1 MTAQVPD
8 FAIIMAVHNA
18 RETVQLA
25 TQRTLRHIAGQSAR
39 LIVVDNGSDDG
50 VEEWL
55 RVLARRGDID
65 LIRNE
70 SNMSHGPAI
79 EQALRQTQS
88 PYIVTLDS
96 DAWPLAPG
104 WLTRL
109 RGMIQGDVKAA
120 GILHHRGYVHPSC
133 TMIERATV
141 ESLNLSFLKDR
152 SRGIDVGER
161 IAHDLRRAG
170 FRVAGLPQTGGRMRG
185 GKDEPIWLGSEY
197 GGIVCHQ
204 WYSSRQQ
211 RDRAVD
217 DVPVETIRQSQKE
230 LLAGWRAEPREVT
243 VILGIRVNPD
253 EPERL
258 RNVRAC
264 LWSLNLQDLERWRYR
279 IVLIEQAKAPSLHRE
294 LGPLVDRYV
303 FAYNPGPYNRG
314 WAFNIGARLAGRKA
328 GPLLLADADVLLP
341 STALRLGMETAA
353 NGRNAFLGFREVAY
367 LDAAS
372 TERAI
377 CDRIE
382 HPGRPLDV
390 YDYEGSVFQ
399 TSVGCCFWV
408 KSDLYHHAGGHDERF
423 RGWGRED
430 REFRGRIAALTKV
443 RTLAGCVFHLDHPR
457 PAEEDAYA
465 LENRRT
471 FARLEAGEIPPAS
484 FPFGDLLLYADEPA
498 DAPIPPP
505 APVTAGDRVE
515 AGRQSTR
522 WHLEE
527 TVARLGGSI
536 LEADRCVARYPDR
549 SFDVVSVRHLV
560 ESLEP
565 SDAGRVLRECAR
577 VARRALVVDFD
588 ATNASRQEL
597 AGDRYFPN
605 GVIAGGW
612 ELRERFKVIGRAR
625 ERDEI
630 WVFHRE
636 PHLNSNPVAGPKVSI
651 VMPTYRRSH
660 TILRTLDTI
669 RAQSYTNWELIV
681 VDNAGDGGYGFGDP
695 RIRVV
700 CHKVGPS
707 SSHARNQG
715 VRVAT
720 GDLICFFDDDDEM
733 FPHYLERFVAAFE
746 RNPCAKMV
754 RAGMIV
760 GDGTVNYS
768 FATPEV
774 CLRRELATPTW
785 DPRGGAQDQR
795 YFRRILE
802 DNNLSEE
809 DGSIAVVR
817 EALSRAI
824 TDPVGGLRSGNF

>member
-1 MTAQVPD
+1 MTAPIPD
-8 FAIIMAVHNA
+8 FAVIMAVHNA
-18 RETVQLA
+18 RETVQLS

-70 SNMSHGPAI
+70 SNISHGPAI
-79 EQALRQTQS
+79 GQALRQTQS

-96 DAWPLAPG
+96 DAWPLSPD

-109 RGMIQGDVKAA
+109 RAMLQGKVKAA
-120 GILHHRGYVHPSC
+120 GILHYRGYIHPSC
-133 TMIERATV
+133 MMIERATV

-152 SRGIDVGER
+152 AQGIDVGESITR
-161 IAHDLRRAG
+161 DLLRAG
-170 FRVAGLPQTGGRMRG
+170 YQVAGLPQTGGRTRG
-185 GKDEPIWLGSEY
+185 SKDEPIWLGSEY

-211 RDRAVD
+211 RDRSVD
-217 DVPVETIRQSQKE
+217 DVPIGTIRRAQKE
-230 LLAGWRAEPREVT
+230 LLAEWREEPREVT
-243 VILGIRVNPD
+243 VILGIRVSPD

-258 RNVRAC
+258 RNVKAC
-264 LWSLNLQDLERWRYR
+264 LWSLNLQDLQRWRYR
-279 IVLIEQAKAPSLHRE
+279 IVLIEQDKAPSLHRE
-294 LGPLVDRYV
+294 LGPLIDRYV
-303 FAYNPGPYNRG
+303 FAYNPGAYNRG
-314 WAFNIGARLAGRKA
+314 WAFNIGASIAGRKA
-328 GPLLLADADVLLP
+328 GPLLLVDADVLLP
-341 STALRLGMETAA
+341 ATALRLGMETAA
-353 NGRNAFLGFREVAY
+353 HGRNAFLGFREVAY

-377 CDRIE
+377 RDRIGA
-382 HPGRPLDV
+382 PDRPLDV

-430 REFRGRIAALTKV
+430 REFRDRVAALTKV

-457 PAEEDAYA
+457 PPEEDAHA

-471 FARLEAGEIPPAS
+471 FERLEAGEIPPAS
-484 FPFGDLLLYADEPA
+484 FPFGNLRLYADEPA
-498 DAPIPPP
+498 DTPASSAPPP
-505 APVTAGDRVE
+505 AVASERGE
-515 AGRQSTR
+515 IERQSTR
-522 WHLEE
+522 WHLAE
-527 TVARLGGSI
+527 TVARLGGSA
-536 LEADRCVARYPDR
+536 LEVGPGRLQYPDR
-549 SFDVVSVRHLV
+549 SFDVVAIRHLI
-560 ESLEP
+560 ESLDP
-565 SDAGRVLRECAR
+565 SDAAGVLRGCAR
-577 VARRALVVDFD
+577 IARRALVVDFD
-588 ATNASRQEL
+588 ATGVARHEL
-597 AGDRYFPN
+597 LGDRYFPE
-605 GVIAGGW
+605 GAIPGGW
-612 ELRERFKVIGRAR
+612 KFRERFKVIGRAR

-630 WVFHRE
+630 WVFDCEDCCIRDTG
-636 PHLNSNPVAGPKVSI
+636 SPKISI

-669 RAQSYTNWELIV
+669 RAQTWTNWELII
-681 VDNAGDGGYGFGDP
+681 VDNAGDGGYGFGDA

-720 GDLICFFDDDDEM
+720 GELICFFDDDDEM

-746 RNPCAKMV
+746 QDPRAKMV

-774 CLRRELATPTW
+774 CLRRELASPTW

-795 YFRRILE
+795 YFGRIVE
-802 DNNLSEE
+802 DHHLSED
-809 DGSIAVVR
+809 DGSIVILR